1 MGTSINFFCNLS
13 YSSFSFE
20 SDYTDQPLLPKCIS
34 EPCPPM
40 TLLPIHLFSLLGS
53 LLVGADHSMP
63 GASHK
68 SCSFGD
74 ALTQLSSHYNLAL
87 CQSHSNPYGCPFFL
101 LLTHRLQGQSVP
113 LLPNISNPLSSA
125 IVMRYSMLF
134 TLPVSGPNVMAERCI
149 GPVWLLNLVIYNQV
163 KEICTIYTHNSTL
176 YSPSWLHHS
185 SLDRFMW
192 IRKFQV

>member
-1 MGTSINFFCNLS
+1 MLT
-13 YSSFSFE
+13 
-20 SDYTDQPLLPKCIS
+20 T
-34 EPCPPM
+34 PCQEHPTRAAVLEMLWPSCLAI
-40 TLLPIHLFSLLGS
+40 TIWPFVKVTPILMVAH
-53 LLVGADHSMP
+53 
-63 GASHK
+63 
-68 SCSFGD
+68 
-74 ALTQLSSHYNLAL
+74 
-87 CQSHSNPYGCPFFL
+87 FFL

-163 KEICTIYTHNSTL
+163 KEICTIFTHNSTL

-192 IRKFQV
+192 IRKFQVWFRHPSPTASRFSWDWITELSCNPAV